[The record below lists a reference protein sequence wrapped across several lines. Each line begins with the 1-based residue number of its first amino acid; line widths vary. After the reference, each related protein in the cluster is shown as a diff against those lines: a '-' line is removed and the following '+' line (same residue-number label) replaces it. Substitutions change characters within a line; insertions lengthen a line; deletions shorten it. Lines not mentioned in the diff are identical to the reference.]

1 MRLYLDDDSAS
12 LLLVRLLRQANHDV
26 QLPGDVSLAGAA
38 DAVHLTH
45 SVREGR
51 ILLSHNYRD
60 FEDLHDLV
68 MQAQGHHPGILVV
81 RRDNDPKRDLSARGI
96 VRAIGNL
103 LAAKVPLVDRYH
115 ILNYWR

>member
-1 MRLYLDDDSAS
+1 M
-12 LLLVRLLRQANHDV
+12 
-26 QLPGDVSLAGAA
+26 QLPGDVSLAAAA

-45 SVREGR
+45 SIREAR
-51 ILLSHNYRD
+51 TLLSHNYRD

-68 MQAQGHHPGILVV
+68 MQAQGHHPGVLVV

-103 LAAKVPLVDRYH
+103 QAAGVPLVDSYH
-115 ILNYWR
+115 VLNHWR